1 MVAVTQNK
9 QVGRVPETIADE
21 KERGVW
27 TRFVHLMSRSH
38 FPWLWVILA
47 ALISFANTLLSLVFP
62 DYQSKI
68 VDGDFSS
75 ITITIG
81 ILILLGQAITAGLS
95 DLAKGYA
102 RRKLE
107 RNVRQTIWGSILR
120 LPVSV
125 INRNTARSLIS
136 RTTEDVESASN
147 IVTFIII
154 SILAIYS
161 LISSTITVSKYHWS
175 LAVINAVLI
184 PIIILAKYFNGK
196 FNFKYTSRIQYQISQ
211 TTQRLSETLINI
223 PLVKTFVAENF
234 ETNRGR
240 QGIKKIFQENY
251 QLQKVYY
258 SFNLINSVLEVL
270 TKTIAIVYGAY
281 LINTGQMT
289 LGTWIAYFVYATLMH
304 SNASE
309 LASIWTGIKSSQGA
323 VNRISSIIE
332 NPFEMYQG
340 ALMEKGSGGIEFKNV
355 SFSYDDIE
363 VLKDVGFVIPGGKVT
378 ALVGPSGGGKSTIL
392 NLIERFYTPEI
403 GEIEYEGTNINS
415 LELTQW
421 RNKLTYVAQD
431 EKLYSGTLRFNLTQG
446 INRTISDEELY
457 AALKKV
463 DIYDFVISLDDGLDT
478 EIGEGGTRLSGG
490 EKQRIALARAV
501 LKNSDILLFDEATSF
516 VGVESRVRVETAL
529 GEIAQGR
536 TCVIASHY
544 LPSIIGADQIIVVD
558 DCRIVDMGVHSDL
571 YNRCALYKQL
581 VDKQS
586 FNGSEG
592 GL

>member
-1 MVAVTQNK
+1 MIALIQK
-9 QVGRVPETIADE
+9 RQAGKAPETITDE

-27 TRFVHLMSRSH
+27 SRFLNLMRRSH
-38 FPWLWVILA
+38 FPWRWVILA
-47 ALISFANTLLSLVFP
+47 ALVSFANTLLSLAFP

-68 VDGDFSS
+68 VDGDFST

-81 ILILLGQAITAGLS
+81 ILILLGQAATAGLS

-120 LPVSV
+120 LPVAV
-125 INRNTARSLIS
+125 ISKNTARSLIS

-147 IVTFIII
+147 IVTYIIT
-154 SILAIYS
+154 SVLAVYS

-184 PIIILAKYFNGK
+184 PIIILVKYFNGK
-196 FNFKYTSRIQYQISQ
+196 LNFKYSSRIQYQISH
-211 TTQRLSETLINI
+211 TTQQLSETLINI

-234 ETNRGR
+234 EIDRGR
-240 QGIKKIFQENY
+240 KGIKNIFQENY
-251 QLQKVYY
+251 NLQKVYY
-258 SFNLINSVLEVL
+258 GFNLINSILEVL

-309 LASIWTGIKSSQGA
+309 LASIWTGVKSSQGS
-323 VNRISSIIE
+323 VNRISGIIE
-332 NPFEMYQG
+332 NPIEAYQG
-340 ALMEKGSGGIEFKNV
+340 DTVQEGSGSIEFKHV
-355 SFSYDDIE
+355 SFSYGDSE
-363 VLKDVGFVIPGGKVT
+363 VLKDVSFVIPGGKVT

-392 NLIERFYTPEI
+392 NLIERFYIPSA
-403 GEIEYEGTNINS
+403 GEIEYESADINS
-415 LELTQW
+415 LDLTQW
-421 RNKLTYVAQD
+421 RNRITYVAQD
-431 EKLYSGTLRFNLTQG
+431 EKLYAGTLRFNLIQG
-446 INRTISDEELY
+446 INRSVSDEEIFTT
-457 AALKKV
+457 LKTV
-463 DIYDFVISLDDGLDT
+463 DIYDFVMDLDEGLDT
-478 EIGEGGTRLSGG
+478 EIGERGTRLSGG

-501 LKNSDILLFDEATSF
+501 LKKSDIMLFDEATSF
-516 VGVESRVRVETAL
+516 VGVESRDRVETAL
-529 GEIAQGR
+529 DEVALGR

-544 LPSIIGADQIIVVD
+544 MPTVIGADHIIVID
-558 DCRIVDMGVHSDL
+558 DCRVVDMGVHSDL
-571 YNRCALYKQL
+571 YTRCALYKRL
-581 VDKQS
+581 IDTQS
-586 FNGSEG
+586 LNETEG